1 MFVVIAMRSSNM
13 RERSIFFHRGDVWY
27 GLPISVS
34 QCIEFTIALL
44 QRQFQGSIVIG
55 GELLRRTHSKSSR
68 RHFGWIERWFES
80 L

>member
-13 RERSIFFHRGDVWY
+13 REHRVFFHRSDVWY
-27 GLPISVS
+27 GLLISVL

-55 GELLRRTHSKSSR
+55 GELLRRTHIKSSR
-68 RHFGWIERWFES
+68 RHIGWIERWFES